1 MKEAKWCLK
10 RGWRKAIQAGAKP
23 NESVLPSAPP
33 PSQSPQCSG
42 CSLSSVR
49 IAGEGM
55 LVQAG
60 LSQIKSRSL
69 KLNQ

>member
-33 PSQSPQCSG
+33 PSQSPQCS
-42 CSLSSVR
+42 LSSVL